1 MVWTSNFDNV
11 SGAKSVRFI
20 LSFLLP
26 YGLFSSTSYTIR
38 LWQAWGLGREL
49 WCLAVRLE
57 TRTLTR
63 FSKWCGAVARNVR
76 GVPETAS
83 SARSRPHPNSST
95 RPAAELQI
103 HYFMAVA
110 TAACTSSTL
119 RCLPQMFG
127 PRICWL
133 FFTTLKQQASR
144 RRTATMYVNLRVHS
158 CCYYTPMR
166 GLDVTTCE
174 IVEIAGMVERTKA
187 KFASTVKPTNLHA
200 AAASVNIHGI
210 GVEEMQQSPPFP
222 IVFGRFLNF
231 LRDAADT
238 SLAIQLDSDEEPDS
252 LERWPILQCPAPEIV
267 LAAHNGVRYDGPVI
281 VHECARHGLSISR
294 LSEFKWLDTLHV
306 ARACAVAPCL
316 RLQCLVKGLAAE
328 HQLCAHR
335 ALDDVLALEA
345 MMRNGAEL
353 LSTPLAQ
360 MVQPF
365 VLDFDAIRTLVDL
378 SFC

>member
-1 MVWTSNFDNV
+1 MPW
-11 SGAKSVRFI
+11 K
-20 LSFLLP
+20 
-26 YGLFSSTSYTIR
+26 
-38 LWQAWGLGREL
+38 LGREL
-49 WCLAVRLE
+49 WSLAARLE
-57 TRTLTR
+57 TRIPTR
-63 FSKWCGAVARNVR
+63 FSRWCGAVARNVL

-83 SARSRPHPNSST
+83 NARSRPHPNSWT
-95 RPAAELQI
+95 RPAAELQT
-103 HYFMAVA
+103 HYFMAVV
-110 TAACTSSTL
+110 TAACISSAL

-133 FFTTLKQQASR
+133 FFTILKQQAGR
-144 RRTATMYVNLRVHS
+144 RRAAAIRVNSCVHS
-158 CCYYTPMR
+158 CCYYTPVR

-187 KFASTVKPTNLHA
+187 TFASIVKPTNLHA
-200 AAASVNIHGI
+200 ATASVSIHGI

-222 IVFGRFLNF
+222 IVFERFLNF
-231 LRDAADT
+231 LRDAAST
-238 SLAIQLDSDEEPDS
+238 SLAMQLDSDEELDS
-252 LERWPILQCPAPEIV
+252 LERLPILQCPAPEIV

-281 VHECARHGLSISR
+281 VHECARHGLSMST
-294 LSEFKWLDTLHV
+294 LCEFKWLDTLHV
-306 ARACAVAPCL
+306 ARACAFAPCL
-316 RLQCLVKGLAAE
+316 KLQCLVKGLAAE

-353 LSTPLAQ
+353 LSTQVAQ

-365 VLDFDAIRTLVDL
+365 VLDFDATRTLMDL